1 MLYSLHVSEFKF
13 AGKLSQIL
21 QNYQCSIVEHSE
33 VKETWDAQ
41 GQKVKAILSAAF
53 EQKLGGL
60 KAVVEMVKKRGAK
73 SIVIVEEAAEAFRVE
88 RSMNGALL
96 RVSMPVVADD
106 MAQSFIFALVAS
118 FITDGDSTIAADPVS
133 VDLLKL
139 GDRVAKAQVNVFVNG
154 PTGSGKTTFL
164 GQLSLDFA
172 EQGVNTLWGSFEIKN
187 TRLVSKLLQQFSRE
201 PLPVGQPD
209 KLEDLR
215 ALADR
220 FEDLPLHFLR
230 FHGSADIDAV
240 IEAMKYAAY
249 VHDVE
254 HVILDNMQFMI
265 SRDQAGGSSYDKFD
279 MQDIAIAK
287 FRKFATENNVHV
299 TLVCHPRKEDEGVR
313 LGISSVFGSAKAT
326 QEADTVLIL
335 QNDGK
340 RKCIEV
346 KKNRYDGTLGMAPLH
361 FQRGSGRYTEKPEF
375 DFSGVKEQV
384 KAQHQTQMSAP
395 VQQQAKKMVA
405 RQITTK
411 AATPIKATAAPKKRN
426 IPTQEPSSPVDDAN
440 NAVKPPSSDDRWGE
454 IMSN

>member
-154 PTGSGKTTFL
+154 PTGSGKEVLAQYIHKKSSRAEKPFVAINCAAIPENMLEALLFGHKKGAFTGASTSSDGIFQAADGGTL
-164 GQLSLDFA
+164 LLD
-172 EQGVNTLWGSFEIKN
+172 E
-187 TRLVSKLLQQFSRE
+187 VSEMSMPLQAKLLRVLQERSVV
-201 PLPVGQPD
+201 PLG
-209 KLEDLR
+209 
-215 ALADR
+215 A
-220 FEDLPLHFLR
+220 
-230 FHGSADIDAV
+230 
-240 IEAMKYAAY
+240 
-249 VHDVE
+249 
-254 HVILDNMQFMI
+254 
-265 SRDQAGGSSYDKFD
+265 
-279 MQDIAIAK
+279 
-287 FRKFATENNVHV
+287 
-299 TLVCHPRKEDEGVR
+299 
-313 LGISSVFGSAKAT
+313 
-326 QEADTVLIL
+326 
-335 QNDGK
+335 
-340 RKCIEV
+340 
-346 KKNRYDGTLGMAPLH
+346 
-361 FQRGSGRYTEKPEF
+361 
-375 DFSGVKEQV
+375 
-384 KAQHQTQMSAP
+384 SAP
-395 VQQQAKKMVA
+395 IPVDV
-405 RQITTK
+405 RTL
-411 AATPIKATAAPKKRN
+411 ATSNRN
-426 IPTQEPSSPVDDAN
+426 IPMEIRRGRFREDLYFRLNVFPLATKALNERSQDIIPIAAELLVRHQSDLENFPTISGPALQRLLEYSWPGNVRELENVIQRATVLRNSNIIEFEDIMIDTPSPEYHLDEPLVSHV
-440 NAVKPPSSDDRWGE
+440 
-454 IMSN
+454 